1 MDELDLLDPELYC
14 CYVHT
19 CFDNSVKYG
28 DHSKDYYEKVI
39 LMRMNENV
47 IAEAA
52 GIDCQHCAYFGCTHA
67 WLSCTQFIS
76 AASGRCMQV
85 VVISPQTSMEQ
96 VERGQRSLL
105 LTL

>member
-67 WLSCTQFIS
+67 AKNTPIFPFTAPTTAVLAHPC
-76 AASGRCMQV
+76 AH
-85 VVISPQTSMEQ
+85 
-96 VERGQRSLL
+96 
-105 LTL
+105 